1 MHNKHSMV
9 RRALGAL
16 ALAWATAGAAMA
28 QAPYPTAQAAGD
40 ALVDA
45 IATSDDVAMARV
57 LGANYRQVFPAGDH
71 TQAIYRFLAAWAD
84 RHDIQSE
91 GDRRAWLAVGLSGW
105 TFPVPM
111 ARGGQGQWRFDL
123 QAGVAEMRRR
133 TIGRNEL
140 VAIDG
145 VRQLVQAQ
153 ARYAQGP
160 GQGRYASR
168 LVSRPEHRDG
178 LYWPAADQADAPPF
192 GPDALA
198 MGADTPLDQAYAG
211 YRFRV
216 EAAPDGK
223 DFRVVAWPAQYRRSG
238 VHLCRRRQR
247 PGAAARPGRRGRGGH
262 AHRPGRLA
270 AGRAVARPLRRPARY
285 ATCRPTWPG
294 TAPGRRP

>member
-1 MHNKHSMV
+1 MHNKHPMV

-45 IATSDDVAMARV
+45 IATSDDVALARV

-140 VAIDG
+140 AAIDG
-145 VRQLVQAQ
+145 VRQLAQAQ

-238 VHLCRRRQR
+238 VYTFAADASGQVLQR
-247 PGAAARPGRRGRGGH
+247 DLGGAGAVGMRTD
-262 AHRPGRLA
+262 LA
-270 AGRAVARPLRRPARY
+270 GWQPVAQ
-285 ATCRPTWPG
+285 
-294 TAPGRRP
+294 

>member
-1 MHNKHSMV
+1 M
-9 RRALGAL
+9 GAL

-198 MGADTPLDQAYAG
+198 MGADTPLRRYWAGQATT
-211 YRFRV
+211 RKSL
-216 EAAPDGK
+216 P
-223 DFRVVAWPAQYRRSG
+223 S
-238 VHLCRRRQR
+238 
-247 PGAAARPGRRGRGGH
+247 GAASTRN
-262 AHRPGRLA
+262 
-270 AGRAVARPLRRPARY
+270 
-285 ATCRPTWPG
+285 
-294 TAPGRRP
+294 